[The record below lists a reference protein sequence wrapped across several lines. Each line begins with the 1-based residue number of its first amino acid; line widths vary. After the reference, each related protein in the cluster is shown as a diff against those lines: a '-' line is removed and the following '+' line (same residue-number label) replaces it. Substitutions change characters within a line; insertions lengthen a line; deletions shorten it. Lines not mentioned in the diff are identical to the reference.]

1 MSITTWSTHRWLVFA
16 SILLSLLV
24 LTLVAGVLI
33 THAQGPAPEKSE
45 PAVQVISGQMHPQG
59 GDFFELP
66 LLKAGDILFVHAKRM
81 SGNLDPFL
89 GLSDTRYEGAAL
101 SEAFW
106 GQVDLVVEQGEDPLQ
121 VLPEIYDSLFIAWDD
136 DSGGGYAASLTFDV
150 PEDGQYQLLVTAS
163 PEEDTFGE
171 YELLLGLNTPAVLS
185 GEAEP
190 QGNIIAF
197 PDLDAT
203 RPRVAVQEIRGSLTI
218 TDTERALTLQ
228 DVQAGDDLHA
238 TVQATSGDLAPVL
251 ILEDFGNK
259 PLRSANLSGAAK
271 EAYLLY
277 RFPRDATNYRLIVRA
292 FSDGET
298 TTEGKYRLLVGLNDP
313 DVATGEAEVTEEP
326 VIKDAVPVEVGVR
339 LQQITDVNQVAEN
352 FGAVAELEMR
362 WQDPALAFSPDS
374 CNCNVKV
381 FTGDDF
387 ADFTASEGVQWP
399 QFTVYN
405 QQGNRWVQNR
415 NAVVWPDGQALYFE
429 RFTTDFQ
436 APDFDFTQFPFDTQ
450 TLYIRVNSLFSE
462 QYVVYDDPPEMSSV
476 GTQLGEEE
484 WEVVDWWTE
493 VTEVDSRSHY
503 ALGFH
508 VHRHLNFYIF
518 RIFVPI
524 ILIILVSWFSFFLKD
539 YGKRVD
545 VAGANL
551 LVFVAFNFTV
561 SNELPRLG
569 YLTFMDAVLIGVF
582 IISAVV
588 VVFNVFLRRLEDR
601 GKRDTAEQID
611 KYSIWIYPL
620 LYSVGAVVAYFMFLA

>member
-1 MSITTWSTHRWLVFA
+1 MA
-16 SILLSLLV
+16 DV
-24 LTLVAGVLI
+24 LTA
-33 THAQGPAPEKSE
+33 HAQGPVPQKSE

-59 GDFFELP
+59 GDFFDLP
-66 LLKAGDILFVHAKRM
+66 SLKGGDILYVHAKRM

-89 GLSDTRYEGAAL
+89 GLSDTRYEGGAL

-106 GQVDLVVEQGEDPLQ
+106 GQVELVVEQGEDPLKA
-121 VLPEIYDSLFIAWDD
+121 LPEIYDGLFVAWDD
-136 DSGGGYAASLTFDV
+136 DSGGGYAASLAFDV
-150 PEDGQYQLLVTAS
+150 PEEGQYQLLVTAS
-163 PEEDTFGE
+163 PDEETFGE
-171 YELLLGLNTPAVLS
+171 YELLLGLNTPDVLS

-190 QGNIIAF
+190 QGNMIAF
-197 PDLDAT
+197 ADLDAA
-203 RPRVAVQEIRGSLTI
+203 RPRVAVQEITGSLTT
-218 TDTERALTLQ
+218 TDTQRILTLQ
-228 DVQAGDDLHA
+228 DVQAGDELHA

-251 ILEDFGNK
+251 FLVDFGNK
-259 PLRSANLSGAAK
+259 PLRSDNLSGAVK

-298 TTEGKYRLLVGLNDP
+298 TTEGEYRLLVGLNDP
-313 DVATGEAEVTEEP
+313 DVATGEAEATEEP
-326 VIKDAVPVEVGVR
+326 VIKDAIPVEVGVK

-362 WQDPALAFSPDS
+362 WQDPALAFSPDT

-387 ADFTASEGVQWP
+387 AKFAASEGVQWP

-436 APDFDFTQFPFDTQ
+436 APDFNFTQFPFDTQ
-450 TLYIRVNSLFSE
+450 TLYIRIHSLFPVE
-462 QYVVYDDPPEMSSV
+462 FVRYLDPAEMSSI
-476 GTQLGEEE
+476 GGQLGEEE
-484 WEVVDWWTE
+484 WYVIDSWTE
-493 VTEVDSRSHY
+493 VVEEDSRSQF

-508 VHRHLNFYIF
+508 VERHLNFYIF

-582 IISAVV
+582 VISAFV

-601 GKRDTAEQID
+601 GKRDMAERID

-620 LYSVGAVVAYFMFLA
+620 LYAVGAVVAYFMFLA